1 MTFLF
6 IFPCASPLEA
16 LGLIIALCVLAS
28 MSVYYFFEDEKPYN
42 GFALYGKLE
51 GELWNSKAK
60 ERWRKSAN
68 KILQSAITEVRHH
81 CKKFSLDP
89 TLTS

>member
-1 MTFLF
+1 
-6 IFPCASPLEA
+6 
-16 LGLIIALCVLAS
+16 

-51 GELWNSKAK
+51 GELWNFKAK

-68 KILQSAITEVRHH
+68 KILQSAITEV
-81 CKKFSLDP
+81 
-89 TLTS
+89 